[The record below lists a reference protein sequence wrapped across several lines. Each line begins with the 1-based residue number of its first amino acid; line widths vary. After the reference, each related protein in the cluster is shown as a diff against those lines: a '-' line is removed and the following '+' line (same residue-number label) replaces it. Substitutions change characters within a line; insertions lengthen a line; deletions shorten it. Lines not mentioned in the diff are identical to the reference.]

1 MKESIEGMEAAESW
15 EEAREKLRQQLNDLP
30 ERQFPI
36 YHSEATLRIT
46 LATPEQVVQVHA
58 VMVEAFRSV
67 QDLDPPSG
75 ALTETLAE
83 AEEGMRH
90 GGALLGWIGEEAV
103 ASARFLLEADYLYI
117 GRLAVHPDYQGRGIA
132 SALMVLLEA
141 IARLTGRPRLRL
153 GTRMRMEKNVA
164 LYRRL
169 GYKIVEQHRHPRGSD
184 IVVWLEKATPLEEDA
199 DPSPWNQG
207 T

>member
-1 MKESIEGMEAAESW
+1 MKVAENW
-15 EEAREKLRQQLNDLP
+15 EETRERLRQQISDLP
-30 ERQFPI
+30 EQSYPLF
-36 YHSEATLRIT
+36 HSEAMLRVT
-46 LATPEQVVQVHA
+46 LATQAQAVEVHA

-75 ALTETLAE
+75 ALTETLEE
-83 AEEGMRH
+83 AAEGMRY

-103 ASARFLLEADYLYI
+103 ASARFRLEPDYLYI

-132 SALMVLLEA
+132 SALMVRMETV
-141 IARLTGRPRLRL
+141 ARLTGRPRLRL

-169 GYKIVEQHRHPRGSD
+169 GYEIVEQHRHPRGND

-199 DPSPWNQG
+199 D
-207 T
+207 